1 MNKTEVVSESSCLTS
16 HLPEPQESCTVAI
29 DVQHLSSTRRYEA
42 RASNRGHLQ
51 HPVQSPVFQAPK
63 SLNPAQSATLHAL
76 VSLFTTSG
84 TAHPSP
90 IFSPPFEHEIGLD
103 ELDALARTHAAFPF
117 AELPP
122 DLQDA
127 MLHLIAARNLTTRK
141 LDLALWLEELRNEIT
156 DV

>member
-1 MNKTEVVSESSCLTS
+1 M
-16 HLPEPQESCTVAI
+16 AI
-29 DVQHLSSTRRYEA
+29 DVQHLSSIRRYEA
-42 RASNRGHLQ
+42 RASSPGHL
-51 HPVQSPVFQAPK
+51 HSPVQSTAFPK
-63 SLNPAQSATLHAL
+63 SLNPAQSATLQAL

-90 IFSPPFEHEIGLD
+90 IFSPPFDHELGLD

-117 AELPP
+117 AELPS

-127 MLHLIAARNLTTRK
+127 MLHLVAARNLTTRK